1 MTKCKSMYN
10 GVLKAKV
17 GESVSELEKIATI
30 KFGQKW
36 SVTTMN
42 AVNSTPIDKMMRTGW
57 YTSDSRNSTKAYFIS
72 VYDNAFALLE
82 SIFTNIANYIMPHD
96 FPKSK
101 QFKLIKKLMIN
112 ITSANTGLHN
122 IKGSYAEDREFGKW
136 IKSFIKSINSKL
148 ADSHYRLQNYLIA
161 GGLINPKVR
170 DNQKLMRAESISLSP
185 RSAPIDIA
193 TKQTL
198 EPLIEPPLER
208 KSLKKSTAEP
218 TFMSVMDFEG
228 APSDQDEEKDEK
240 IEKFVFDIDNALDNN
255 IDSDELF

>member
-1 MTKCKSMYN
+1 MYN
-10 GVLKAKV
+10 GVLKNKV

-36 SVTTMN
+36 SVSTMN
-42 AVNSTPIDKMMRTGW
+42 TINATPNDRVLRTLW

-82 SIFTNIANYIMPHD
+82 SIFTNIANYIMPCD

-122 IKGSYAEDREFGKW
+122 IKGSYAEDRDFGKW

-185 RSAPIDIA
+185 RSAPIDITPNS
-193 TKQTL
+193 TKPTL
-198 EPLIEPPLER
+198 EPPLDR
-208 KSLKKSTAEP
+208 KSLKKSIAEP
-218 TFMSVMDFEG
+218 TFMNVMDFEG
-228 APSDQDEEKDEK
+228 APSDDDEDEQDQK
-240 IEKFVFDIDNALDNN
+240 IEKFVLDIDNAIDNN
-255 IDSDELF
+255 DDDDSNELF

>member
-1 MTKCKSMYN
+1 
-10 GVLKAKV
+10 
-17 GESVSELEKIATI
+17 
-30 KFGQKW
+30 
-36 SVTTMN
+36 
-42 AVNSTPIDKMMRTGW
+42 
-57 YTSDSRNSTKAYFIS
+57 
-72 VYDNAFALLE
+72 
-82 SIFTNIANYIMPHD
+82 
-96 FPKSK
+96 
-101 QFKLIKKLMIN
+101 MIN

-228 APSDQDEEKDEK
+228 APSDQDEDEKEEK

>member
-1 MTKCKSMYN
+1 MQLKKNMYN
-10 GVLKAKV
+10 GVLKTKV
-17 GESVSELEKIATI
+17 GESVGELEKIATI

-36 SVTTMN
+36 SVSTMN
-42 AVNSTPIDKMMRTGW
+42 AINSTPIDRVMRTGW
-57 YTSDSRNSTKAYFIS
+57 YTNDSRNSTKAYFIS

-82 SIFTNIANYIMPHD
+82 SIFTNIANYIMPHE

-185 RSAPIDIA
+185 RSAPIDIG
-193 TKQTL
+193 TKNA
-198 EPLIEPPLER
+198 IEPPLER
-208 KSLKKSTAEP
+208 KSFKKSTAEP

-228 APSDQDEEKDEK
+228 APSDPDDEKDKEEK
-240 IEKFVFDIDNALDNN
+240 IEKFVLDIDNALDNN
-255 IDSDELF
+255 DDDSDELF